1 MWAALLTGLQLLA
14 ADPADEAIT
23 QPPAYYD
30 PVEIQEATRRTLEG
44 LEVLDRRSPGLDPY
58 CALGGYSSNPVVASK
73 RPEWPDVPVQ
83 NSARCDVLLDVTP
96 EGRAANI
103 RVTCVP
109 IAHTD
114 GMEIP
119 VEQAEGWEADEAA
132 FVRSMTTALLEWRY
146 ERNCV
151 DGIASWRYDRREMGA
166 IFTLE
171 D

>member
-14 ADPADEAIT
+14 GEPSST
-23 QPPAYYD
+23 PPAYYD
-30 PVEIQEATRRTLEG
+30 PTEIQEGTRRALEG
-44 LEVLDRRSPGLDPY
+44 LEILDRRPPSLDPH
-58 CALGGYSSNPVVASK
+58 CASGGLHSTNPVLASTP
-73 RPEWPDVPVQ
+73 PEWPDTPVQ

-103 RVTCVP
+103 RVNCVP
-109 IAHTD
+109 IALPN

-119 VEQAEGWEADEAA
+119 VEQAVGWEADEAA
-132 FVRSMTTALLEWRY
+132 FIQSMTTALLEWRY

-151 DGIASWRYDRREMGA
+151 DGLASWRYDRRERA
-166 IFTLE
+166 LFTLE

>member
-1 MWAALLTGLQLLA
+1 MITALLTGLQFLVVVSSS
-14 ADPADEAIT
+14 T
-23 QPPAYYD
+23 PPAYYD
-30 PVEIQEATRRTLEG
+30 PAEIQEGTRRALEG
-44 LEVLDRRSPGLDPY
+44 LEVLDRRPRGLDPH
-58 CALGGYSSNPVVASK
+58 CASGGLHSTNPVLASTP
-73 RPEWPDVPVQ
+73 PEWPDVPVQ
-83 NSARCDVLLDVTP
+83 NNARCDVLLDVTP

-151 DGIASWRYDRREMGA
+151 DGIASWRYDHRERGA
-166 IFTLE
+166 LFTLE